1 LEVLSLYVK
10 EDSLTGLLGASP
22 SAPMSEL
29 QRHKLRETH
38 SKAHY
43 KIIFEWLVDVQIA
56 CELSVETLYTSFQ
69 LIDRISQQQ
78 TALQDP

>member
-38 SKAHY
+38 SKAHH
-43 KIIFEWLVDVQIA
+43 KIIFEWLVDVQIVY
-56 CELSVETLYTSFQ
+56 ELSVETLHTSFQ